1 MSDGSGRPYKCH
13 VRPPGFPML
22 AAVPAM
28 IQGSLIADIIPT
40 FDSINMIGGEV
51 EQ

>member
-1 MSDGSGRPYKCH
+1 
-13 VRPPGFPML
+13 ML
-22 AAVPAM
+22 AALPFMSVN
-28 IQGSLIADIIPT
+28 SLLSDLIPT

>member
-1 MSDGSGRPYKCH
+1 
-13 VRPPGFPML
+13 ML
-22 AAVPAM
+22 AALPF
-28 IQGSLIADIIPT
+28 ITKDSLLADLIPT